1 MGTACA
7 RRWKRRCLGAEFAV
21 VGSRGQLGQEFL
33 RVLGRRAVGLERRQL
48 DVADAEACARVLGEL
63 GPRVVI
69 NCAAFNQVDWAETRH
84 AAALA
89 ANAEGP
95 GHLAALAAARGFRLV
110 HFSTDY
116 VFGGDGLTRPRTEN
130 DAPAPVNFYG
140 YSKLLGEEA
149 VLRTCPSALV
159 LRVAHL
165 YGGRSRSPG
174 RASLVER
181 FVERARAGE
190 AIAVTRGQWLNPT
203 SVRDIVAAT
212 LRLLPMGAHGLF
224 HLTGEGA
231 CEADT
236 FAREVCRRA
245 GLRPKLRYV
254 THDERPA
261 RRAAHT
267 VLANARWA
275 ALGLGPLPD
284 WRTSLAGGDAA
295 R

>member
-1 MGTACA
+1 MA
-7 RRWKRRCLGAEFAV
+7 AEFLV
-21 VGSRGQLGQEFL
+21 VGARGQLGREFV

-48 DVADAEACARVLGEL
+48 DVADAEGCARVLGEL
-63 GPRVVI
+63 GPRVVV
-69 NCAAFNQVDWAETRH
+69 NCAAFNQVDLAETRR

-89 ANAEGP
+89 ANATGP

-116 VFGGDGLTRPRTEN
+116 VFGGDGLARPRTED

-165 YGGRSRSPG
+165 YGGRSLSPG

-203 SVRDIVAAT
+203 SVRDIVPAT
-212 LRLLPMGAHGLF
+212 LRLLELGTSTGAGLF

-231 CEADT
+231 CEAHV

-254 THDERPA
+254 THDDRPA

-275 ALGLGPLPD
+275 ALGLPALPD
-284 WRTSLAGGDAA
+284 WRASLAGGDAA
-295 R
+295 AMQR